1 MFLGSPLWQS
11 GLKLKL
17 MLGIKWLDLLW
28 DFSHFVS
35 VASFCLFYVTIMS
48 YGFIDICINATLIKI
63 NEGKNSYTCCETSHF
78 VLATLMTLNVEKNRL
93 RLAGGHSI
101 YFTVKILFI
110 TATIKTIKVGIIFIK
125 VSV

>member
-1 MFLGSPLWQS
+1 MAIRTEIKINVGNKMVRLVV
-11 GLKLKL
+11 GLL
-17 MLGIKWLDLLW
+17 
-28 DFSHFVS
+28 
-35 VASFCLFYVTIMS
+35 SFCLFYVTIMS
-48 YGFIDICINATLIKI
+48 YGFMDICINATLIKI

-110 TATIKTIKVGIIFIK
+110 TATIKTIKVGINYLK
-125 VSV
+125 SWSNNPKLAKKQT